1 MAGRRTEQTKGF
13 VYYDN
18 IGAGAYPIAP
28 FQCVCLATAAEV
40 TAAIAAG
47 VNRAAL
53 GQLVVPAPTGTIL
66 GITMA
71 SRRIIGVTANAAFS
85 GDEVLVVTEGIAEV
99 MCNAAVACDAMVF
112 SVAPV
117 QRSTL
122 QAPLTS
128 TPELLLPFDP
138 RATLSYNLAMVDD
151 PALVPTTGS
160 GTNAIFYPVGVAM
173 AAATAQYDIIP
184 VELMRGPLYG

>member
-13 VYYDN
+13 VYWDSVN
-18 IGAGAYPIAP
+18 NGVNPIAP
-28 FQCVCLATAAEV
+28 YQCVCLATAAEV

-47 VNRAAL
+47 VQRAAL
-53 GQLVVPAPTGTIL
+53 GQLVVPAPTATIL

-99 MCNAAVACDAMVF
+99 MCNAPVACDAMVF
-112 SVAPV
+112 SVAPA
-117 QRSTL
+117 QRTTSQT
-122 QAPLTS
+122 PLS
-128 TPELLLPFDP
+128 SVPELLLPFEP
-138 RATLSYNLAMVDD
+138 RATLTYNLAMVDD
-151 PALVPTTGS
+151 PALVPTTGA
-160 GTNAIFYPVGVAM
+160 GTNVIFYPVGMAL